1 MTLIPKLFR
10 AVRGL
15 TAREGIARGF
25 YQPRVRHRAA
35 LALAGASGRFLEI
48 GCGRGFFLEEVA
60 LTAPKLETV
69 GIDNAT
75 DQLRSFTRTY
85 LDNHGGT
92 ATHLVGARAEALPF
106 PDGTFEAASCLNT
119 LYNLPSMAVI
129 RIFLLEMARVL
140 KPGGRCLIDI
150 RNRWNLPT
158 ALRFRLR
165 HWHDP
170 AFPYHLKTYSTAELE
185 GALEGTGL
193 HPVRLHRIG
202 LLKSPLCPVILFEL
216 EKKDGW
222 EA

>member
-1 MTLIPKLFR
+1 MIPKLFR

-15 TAREGIARGF
+15 TAREDIARGF

-35 LALAGASGRFLEI
+35 LALVGASGRFLEI

-92 ATHLVGARAEALPF
+92 AAHLVGARAEALPF
-106 PDGTFEAASCLNT
+106 PDGTFEVASCLNT

-170 AFPYHLKTYSTAELE
+170 TFPYHLKTYSTAELE
-185 GALEGTGL
+185 GAL
-193 HPVRLHRIG
+193 
-202 LLKSPLCPVILFEL
+202 
-216 EKKDGW
+216 
-222 EA
+222 

>member
-25 YQPRVRHRAA
+25 YQPRVRRRAA
-35 LALAGASGRFLEI
+35 LALVDASGRFLEI
-48 GCGRGFFLEEVA
+48 GCGREFFLELEEVA

-92 ATHLVGARAEALPF
+92 AAHLVGARAEALPF
-106 PDGTFEAASCLNT
+106 PDGTFEVASCLNT
-119 LYNLPSMAVI
+119 LYNLPSIDVV

-158 ALRFRLR
+158 VLRFKLLR
-165 HWHDP
+165 WHDP
-170 AFPYHLKTYSTAELE
+170 TIAHPLRVYSAAELE
-185 GALEGTGL
+185 GA
-193 HPVRLHRIG
+193 
-202 LLKSPLCPVILFEL
+202 
-216 EKKDGW
+216 
-222 EA
+222 AA